1 MDTTDKYLAITKY
14 LSDVSVGSICF
25 FDKFLVIVKKKMDPM
40 DTTDK
45 YLAITKY
52 LSDVSIGS
60 IFFYIT
66 NYGSDGWWVLT
77 AIAKSSE

>member
-1 MDTTDKYLAITKY
+1 
-14 LSDVSVGSICF
+14 
-25 FDKFLVIVKKKMDPM
+25 M

-60 IFFYIT
+60 ICFFDKFLVIVKKKW
-66 NYGSDGWWVLT
+66 SDGYNG
-77 AIAKSSE
+77 

>member
-1 MDTTDKYLAITKY
+1 
-14 LSDVSVGSICF
+14 
-25 FDKFLVIVKKKMDPM
+25 M

-60 IFFYIT
+60 ICFFDKFLVIVKKKWIRWIQRI
-66 NYGSDGWWVLT
+66 S
-77 AIAKSSE
+77 I